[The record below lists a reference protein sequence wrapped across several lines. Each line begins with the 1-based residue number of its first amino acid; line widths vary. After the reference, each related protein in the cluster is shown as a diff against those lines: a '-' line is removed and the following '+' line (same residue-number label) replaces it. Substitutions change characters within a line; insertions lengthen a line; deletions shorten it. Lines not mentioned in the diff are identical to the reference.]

1 MPSTTSSAGCKR
13 SVISLPVP
21 GLARLIERLGLD
33 IAPDLLAPALVH
45 RSWCAEHAGHP
56 SNERLE
62 FLGDSVLGVVVTD
75 HVYRTHEQL
84 PEGDLTDIR
93 KTVVNSVA
101 LAEVAEGLGIGD
113 HLLLGKG
120 EELSGGREKPSI
132 LADALEAVFGA
143 VYLAEGLAGAQAL
156 VLRVLGPRLATAQAD
171 GADHKSRLQE
181 LAAHRF
187 GNPPRYE
194 VESSGPDHARTF
206 FVTVTID
213 GEPHG
218 TGVGRSK
225 KQAEQA
231 AARAAVD
238 ALADHTDIDSSDVDD
253 TLREIHHG

>member
-1 MPSTTSSAGCKR
+1 
-13 SVISLPVP
+13 
-21 GLARLIERLGLD
+21 
-33 IAPDLLAPALVH
+33 
-45 RSWCAEHAGHP
+45 
-56 SNERLE
+56 
-62 FLGDSVLGVVVTD
+62 
-75 HVYRTHEQL
+75 VYRVYPHL
-84 PEGDLTDIR
+84 DEGALTEIR

-132 LADALEAVFGA
+132 LADAMEAIIGA
-143 VYLAEGLAGAQAL
+143 VYLASGIDGATKL
-156 VLRVLGPRLATAQAD
+156 VMDVLGSRLATAQAD

-187 GNPPRYE
+187 GAPPRYE
-194 VESSGPDHARTF
+194 VEATGPDHARTF
-206 FVTVTID
+206 YVTVTIA

-225 KQAEQA
+225 KQAEQE
-231 AARAAVD
+231 AARDAVA
-238 ALADHTDIDSSDVDD
+238 ALAATTTDIHPNGSDVDES